1 MRVLILMALSAI
13 WGGLVSWQFNR
24 RTIAKQRR
32 TIRALRAKS
41 GTAEKPKM
49 ETAKKVM
56 WICLFMG
63 FSWVWC
69 SYILAWMDRI
79 QIAESLSAT
88 AVTEIIGVV
97 LVYCAK
103 SAVEN
108 LSKNNTWPDKA
119 KQPDEPGPE
128 PEREEPPDVGI

>member
-1 MRVLILMALSAI
+1 MRTFILMALSALL
-13 WGGLVSWQFNR
+13 GALVSRYADR
-24 RTIAKQRR
+24 RIIAKQRR
-32 TIRALRAKS
+32 TIRALRAKN
-41 GTAEKPKM
+41 GAAEKPKM

-56 WICLFMG
+56 WVCLIMG
-63 FSWVWC
+63 FLWVWC
-69 SYILAWMDRI
+69 SYILAWMDRV

-108 LSKNNTWPDKA
+108 LSKNNTWPDKV
-119 KQPDEPGPE
+119 KQADEPGPE
-128 PEREEPPDVGI
+128 PEREEPPDVGV